1 MKTAEASPM
10 ESVSAISL
18 QQTEKGTFR
27 GVLEVTSASGG
38 QGRELPVTVI
48 HDPGERVWIR
58 VRVKNAVTDKEDRKR
73 ISHQLASNALSLGGG
88 WRYLAADWRD
98 GEILFSATVSCDL
111 SGEAVDRFLDTAKEF
126 LSKNWAEL
134 SELIEGPRKQPP
146 TESGPRSQEL
156 DWTDL
161 I

>member
-38 QGRELPVTVI
+38 QGRELSVTVI
-48 HDPGERVWIR
+48 HDPGERIWIR

-88 WRYLAADWRD
+88 RRYLAADWRD
-98 GEILFSATVSCDL
+98 GEVLFSTTFSCDL
-111 SGEAVDRFLDTAKEF
+111 SSEAVDRFLDMAKGF
-126 LSKNWAEL
+126 ISKNRAEL
-134 SELIEGPRKQPP
+134 TELIEGPTKQSS
-146 TESGPRSQEL
+146 TESGPRDQEF
-156 DWTDL
+156 DWADL
-161 I
+161 F